1 MLRYEIENKEHWRE
15 RINEIPF
22 LRFPQ
27 DWMIKI
33 IPPFGGAMARFIV
46 EKQEKRISVYL
57 DFDNALGWCK
67 RPYWEIY
74 PFEGDVYRCGIN
86 ETQELIEAIAKAL
99 NED

>member
-22 LRFPQ
+22 LQFPQ

-46 EKQEKRISVYL
+46 EKQGKRISVYL
-57 DFDNALGWCK
+57 DFDNALGWWEG
-67 RPYWEIY
+67 PYWEIY
-74 PFEGDVYRCGIN
+74 PFEDDVYRCGIN
-86 ETQELIEAIAKAL
+86 ETQELIDAIAKAL
-99 NED
+99 SED